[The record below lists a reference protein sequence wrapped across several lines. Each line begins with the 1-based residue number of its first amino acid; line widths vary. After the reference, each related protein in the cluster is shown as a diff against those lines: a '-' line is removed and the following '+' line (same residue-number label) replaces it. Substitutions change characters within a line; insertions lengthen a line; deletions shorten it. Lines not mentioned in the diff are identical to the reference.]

1 MMKPAK
7 FEYVAPA
14 TVDAAIEALLAAN
27 GEGKLLAGG
36 QSLLPLLNFR
46 MTRPAVLNP

>member
-1 MMKPAK
+1 MKPAK

-14 TVDAAIEALLAAN
+14 TLDAAVAALAAAK

-36 QSLLPLLNFR
+36 QACCR
-46 MTRPAVLNP
+46 C